1 MSEILTWIY
10 VVGAVIVLFGAAVFV
25 HEFGHFW
32 MARRRGMKV
41 EAFAIGFGPR
51 IVAWTRDGIEYSFRW
66 IPAGGFVK
74 LPQMITA
81 EALEGGTT
89 KDTVPPAPPASK
101 ILVAFAGP
109 FMNVVF
115 ALAIAT
121 WIYFVGLP
129 RPVNPPVIGFVEPGS
144 PEYKLGI
151 REGDRI
157 VEIEGRQV
165 KSWQDVFE
173 TTALAP
179 ASIVSVVIDRAG
191 ERKTYQLP
199 TRTDNPLEL
208 KMLNLD
214 SQEHVIVGE
223 VSPKSPAAEAELKA
237 GDEIVSFAGVPI
249 FGKQQLIELVG
260 KRGGQPTEIVVLRAG
275 EKLKRTVT
283 PRVLDAGAKKA
294 RIGISFAPTP
304 TKYEVQRPG
313 PLPWDQIIEVWQ
325 KTITTLNALL
335 HSKQTGVGLDDLS
348 GPPGILMMLASQV
361 ATDYR
366 LALSFMVLLNVN
378 LAVINLLPIPVLDGG
393 HILIAIIEKIRRR
406 PLSVRLLEWTT
417 TAFAVLLITLMIYVS
432 FNDLWR
438 RGRLFKG
445 LFQRDAEIQEPP
457 KAPAAAPAPA
467 PAR

>member
-1 MSEILTWIY
+1 MTDILTWIY
-10 VVGAVIVLFGAAVFV
+10 VVAAVILLFGAAVFV

-41 EAFAIGFGPR
+41 EAFAIGFGPK
-51 IVAWTRDGIEYSFRW
+51 VFAWTRDGIEYSFRW

-74 LPQMITA
+74 LPQMITS

-89 KDTVPPAPPASK
+89 KDPVPPAPPAAK

-115 ALAIAT
+115 ALVIAT
-121 WIYFVGLP
+121 FIYFAGLP
-129 RPVNPPVIGFVEPGS
+129 VPVNPPVIGFVEPGS
-144 PEYKLGI
+144 REYKLGI

-157 VEIEGRQV
+157 VQIEGRKL

-173 TTALAP
+173 AAALAQT
-179 ASIVSVVIDRAG
+179 SIVTVVI
-191 ERKTYQLP
+191 ERDGVRTTYQLP
-199 TRTDNPLEL
+199 TTTDNPLEL

-214 SQEHVIVGE
+214 SQEHVIVGD
-223 VSPKSPAAEAELKA
+223 VSPKSPAADAELKA
-237 GDEIVSFAGVPI
+237 GDEIVSFAGVTI

-260 KRGGQPTEIVVLRAG
+260 KRGGQPTEIVVMRAG
-275 EKLKRTVT
+275 ERLKRTVT
-283 PRVLDAGAKKA
+283 PRILDAGAKKA
-294 RIGISFAPTP
+294 RIGISFAHTP

-313 PLPWDQIIEVWQ
+313 PLPWDQVIEVWQ
-325 KTITTLNALL
+325 KTINTLNALL

-348 GPPGILMMLASQV
+348 GPPGILVMLASQV

-393 HILIAIIEKIRRR
+393 HILIAIIEKVRRR
-406 PLSVRLLEWTT
+406 PLNMRVLEWTT
-417 TAFAVLLITLMIYVS
+417 TAFAVLLISLMIYVS

-438 RGRLFKG
+438 RGRLFKS
-445 LFQRDAEIQEPP
+445 LFQRDAEIGEQQKTPP
-457 KAPAAAPAPA
+457 AQAPTPAK
-467 PAR
+467 